1 MAGMAMPPLIM
12 DNILITGGAGFIGSH
27 LAQRL
32 VRDGQRLAI
41 VDNLDEYYPADLKRA
56 NLEEVKARGE
66 FQFFPIDIRD
76 GDKLRKV
83 FAAFQPDAVIHLAA
97 RAGVR
102 MSFAQ
107 PEAYTSIN
115 VLGTLQVLEISRL
128 SGVQRIV
135 FASSSSVYGHSSRAP
150 FREDANISHPL
161 SIYAATKVAGEA
173 LAFTYSHAYPLSV
186 VCLRL
191 FTVYGPRQRPD
202 LAIRKFAGMIL
213 EGKEVPIFGDGS
225 LERDYTYIDDIVDG
239 ILRALDAPGQFEV
252 FNLGNSHPVRID
264 QMVDALGRALERPVL
279 RKFIPT
285 PTGEMLLT
293 HADLTKARQILGYSP
308 QVSFED
314 GIRRFAEWL
323 KNRA

>member
-1 MAGMAMPPLIM
+1 M

-32 VRDGQRLAI
+32 LREGKRLAI
-41 VDNLDEYYPADLKRA
+41 VDNLDDYYPADLKRA
-56 NLEEVKARGE
+56 NLEEIKADGE
-66 FQFFPIDIRD
+66 FQLFLTDIRD
-76 GDKLRKV
+76 GENLREV
-83 FAAFQPDAVIHLAA
+83 FSAFKPDAVIHLAA
-97 RAGVR
+97 RPGVR

-115 VLGTLQVLEISRL
+115 VLGTTQVLEISRQ
-128 SGVQRIV
+128 SAVRRFV
-135 FASSSSVYGHSSRAP
+135 FASSSSVYGLTSRAP
-150 FREDANISHPL
+150 FREDASLARPL

-173 LAFTYSHAYPLSV
+173 VAFTYSHAYALPV

-202 LAIRKFAGMIL
+202 LAIRKFAGMIM
-213 EGKEVPIFGDGS
+213 EGKEVPLYGDGS

-239 ILRALDAPGQFEV
+239 ILRALDAPGQFDV
-252 FNLGNSHPVRID
+252 YNIGNSHPVRID
-264 QMVDALGRALERPVL
+264 KMVDTLGRALQKPVR

-285 PTGEMLLT
+285 PPGEMLLT
-293 HADLTKARQILGYSP
+293 HADLTKARQALGYSP
-308 QVSFED
+308 KVSFEE

-323 KNRA
+323 KSRA